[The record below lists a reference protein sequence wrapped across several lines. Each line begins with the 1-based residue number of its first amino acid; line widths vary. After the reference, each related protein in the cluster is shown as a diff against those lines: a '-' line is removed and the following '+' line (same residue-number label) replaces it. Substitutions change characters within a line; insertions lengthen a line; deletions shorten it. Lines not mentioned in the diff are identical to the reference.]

1 MPSPTAQDI
10 MARSEAILS
19 PDTDIY
25 VAMKQLLKRKL
36 TGAPVVDEKKV
47 LVGMLTERDCL
58 KVLVGGAFDG
68 LPSGTVS
75 DYMTSPAESIA
86 PTANLYDIVHM
97 FLTRSYRKFPVVGE
111 AGAVVGQVSRR
122 DTLIAL
128 ESVKDNPRLY
138 GIGDA
143 QPQGTGVD
151 SAMRSARA
159 RKRDD

>member
-36 TGAPVVDEKKV
+36 TGAPVVDEKRT

-58 KVLVGGAFDG
+58 KVLVAGAVDG

-75 DYMTSPAESIA
+75 DYMTSPAESIS
-86 PTANLYDIVHM
+86 PTASVYDIVHM
-97 FLTRSYRKFPVVGE
+97 FLTRSYRKFPVVDESGI
-111 AGAVVGQVSRR
+111 VVGQVSRR

-128 ESVKDNPRLY
+128 ESLKDNPRLY
-138 GIGDA
+138 GTDDA
-143 QPQGTGVD
+143 PRDTAGVD
-151 SAMRSARA
+151 SAMRTARG
-159 RKRDD
+159 RK